1 MILQDIMETHIMTNL
16 AIWCELNQNWRNNM
30 IKKYKAFLKDEKRTV
45 DVDVI
50 FFETEV
56 VKVTDNNFY
65 QFEDIILMQSTGLH
79 DSTKFED
86 LSVEEQEDWLGS
98 GKSADEW
105 QGRWIFEG
113 DIVEIIYDRE
123 PFIGVV
129 VYDLGE
135 TDFKATNGNE
145 DYSNN
150 FQYLTV
156 GESIEVI
163 GNIYQNQELLGE

>member
-1 MILQDIMETHIMTNL
+1 MTNID
-16 AIWCELNQNWRNNM
+16 AIYFLEDG
-30 IKKYKAFLKDEKRTV
+30 IKVENGCCYSEFVEDEN
-45 DVDVI
+45 I
-50 FFETEV
+50 A
-56 VKVTDNNFY
+56 
-65 QFEDIILMQSTGLH
+65 LMQSTGLH
-79 DSTKFED
+79 DKNG
-86 LSVEEQEDWLGS
+86 VE
-98 GKSADEW
+98 
-105 QGRWIFEG
+105 IFEG

-135 TDFKATNGNE
+135 TDFKATNNHE

-163 GNIYQNQELLGE
+163 GNVHQHPELLVDV